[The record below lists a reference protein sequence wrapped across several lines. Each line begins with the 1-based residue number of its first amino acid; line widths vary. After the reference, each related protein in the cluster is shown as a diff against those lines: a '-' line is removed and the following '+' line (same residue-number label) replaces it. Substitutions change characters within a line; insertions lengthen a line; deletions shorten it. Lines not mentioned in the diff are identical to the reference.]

1 MGRCCWASESE
12 REKGEK
18 KEIFLGFCA
27 LVMEKRDG
35 DGGEGGR
42 KGERE
47 REKRERLKRV
57 WFAEGFSVSEF

>member
-1 MGRCCWASESE
+1 MGPLLLGVRERE

-27 LVMEKRDG
+27 LVNGEEMEEREERE
-35 DGGEGGR
+35 GEREKGR
-42 KGERE
+42 ERE

-57 WFAEGFSVSEF
+57 